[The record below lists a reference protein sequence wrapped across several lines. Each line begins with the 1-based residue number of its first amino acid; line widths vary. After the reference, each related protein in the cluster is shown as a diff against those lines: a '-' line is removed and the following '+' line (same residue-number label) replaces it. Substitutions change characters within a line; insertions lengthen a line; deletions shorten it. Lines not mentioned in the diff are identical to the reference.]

1 MSNPQVTGVVLGL
14 LVLFIIMVAMT
25 YCGMKAEFKYIDVKY
40 QLDAAM
46 LYFELRKATR
56 EKPLPSIEMKYM
68 TGDEMD
74 RESVLAK
81 ERHDRHFI
89 ADMEALRKQIS
100 AH

>member
-1 MSNPQVTGVVLGL
+1 MSDPQATGVVLGL
-14 LVLFIIMVAMT
+14 MALFAIAAAMT
-25 YCGMKAEFKYIDVKY
+25 YSGMRAEFKYIDVKS
-40 QLDAAM
+40 QLDEAM
-46 LYFELRKATR
+46 LYFELWKATR
-56 EKPLPSIEMKYM
+56 EKPLTSIEMKYM
-68 TGDEMD
+68 TDDEKD